1 MKCGIKEVSELTGV
15 SARTL
20 RYYDQ
25 IGLLKPSKT
34 SEAGYRYYGERELE
48 ILQQIL
54 FYKERGM
61 ELKQIKK
68 IIYQKDFDIMAALR
82 EHLLELEEKRNHMEA
97 LIQTVEQTIRSMK
110 GEYDMSDQEKFQAF
124 RQILQQEVEH
134 IFYFRNVRELEL
146 TVRMNM
152 TNMLIRYPALG
163 WVRPQNTQALNDEIA
178 ALKEKIK
185 GLEGELEQK
194 IPDPFLNVRKV
205 TSQDT
210 FDFEYQLHAYQDGN
224 FKELKLNRQMTWL
237 EILQLLFKVF
247 KNQTPEEYFS
257 IRIND
262 YLNET
267 GLKDAQVQMPR
278 AHAVARSQINFR
290 ALHNIKHQLKQSD
303 WITPVGRD
311 DRQRV
316 MWQFTEKGKNLLK
329 KMTASKNA

>member
-124 RQILQQEVEH
+124 KERV
-134 IFYFRNVRELEL
+134 VRENEEKHGAE
-146 TVRMNM
+146 
-152 TNMLIRYPALG
+152 IREKYG
-163 WVRPQNTQALNDEIA
+163 DEEMDA
-178 ALKEKIK
+178 A
-185 GLEGELEQK
+185 
-194 IPDPFLNVRKV
+194 NRKV
-205 TSQDT
+205 LD
-210 FDFEYQLHAYQDGN
+210 
-224 FKELKLNRQMTWL
+224 MT
-237 EILQLLFKVF
+237 E
-247 KNQTPEEYFS
+247 EEYERFQNLGEE
-257 IRIND
+257 IRI
-262 YLNET
+262 
-267 GLKDAQVQMPR
+267 Q
-278 AHAVARSQINFR
+278 
-290 ALHNIKHQLKQSD
+290 
-303 WITPVGRD
+303 
-311 DRQRV
+311 
-316 MWQFTEKGKNLLK
+316 
-329 KMTASKNA
+329 

>member
-110 GEYDMSDQEKFQAF
+110 GEYDMSDHEKPWKQYTKEAHAAIGNLYISDERFKMYYDK
-124 RQILQQEVEH
+124 EVNGCAK
-134 IFYFRNVRELEL
+134 FLESA
-146 TVRMNM
+146 
-152 TNMLIRYPALG
+152 IRY
-163 WVRPQNTQALNDEIA
+163 WV
-178 ALKEKIK
+178 
-185 GLEGELEQK
+185 
-194 IPDPFLNVRKV
+194 
-205 TSQDT
+205 
-210 FDFEYQLHAYQDGN
+210 
-224 FKELKLNRQMTWL
+224 
-237 EILQLLFKVF
+237 
-247 KNQTPEEYFS
+247 
-257 IRIND
+257 
-262 YLNET
+262 
-267 GLKDAQVQMPR
+267 
-278 AHAVARSQINFR
+278 
-290 ALHNIKHQLKQSD
+290 
-303 WITPVGRD
+303 
-311 DRQRV
+311 DRV
-316 MWQFTEKGKNLLK
+316 
-329 KMTASKNA
+329 